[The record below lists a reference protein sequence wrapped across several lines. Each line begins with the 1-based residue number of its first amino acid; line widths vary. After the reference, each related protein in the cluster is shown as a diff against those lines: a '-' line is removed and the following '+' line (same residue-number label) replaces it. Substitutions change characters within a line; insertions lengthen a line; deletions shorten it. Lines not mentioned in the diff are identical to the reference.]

1 MQSLFAVKNDSSIPC
16 ISVFLDEK
24 RIFSDILKGEMSK
37 YAFLPCG
44 SATLT
49 IYNNYEKSVFDEW
62 ISIPPHKRLILSVN
76 DSFLK
81 FI

>member
-1 MQSLFAVKNDSSIPC
+1 MAWFAVKNDSSIPSV
-16 ISVFLDEK
+16 SVFADEK

-44 SATLT
+44 SFSVTV
-49 IYNNYEKSVFDEW
+49 YNNFEKPVFNEW
-62 ISIPPHKRLILSVN
+62 ISIPPRKKLVLSIG

>member
-1 MQSLFAVKNDSSIPC
+1 MAWFAVKNDSSIPC

-24 RIFSDILKGEMSK
+24 RIFSDILRDEMSK

-44 SATLT
+44 SFTVT
-49 IYNNYEKSVFDEW
+49 IYNNFEKPVFDEW
-62 ISIPPHKRLILSVN
+62 ISIPPHKKLVLSVS
-76 DSFLK
+76 DRLLK

>member
-1 MQSLFAVKNDSSIPC
+1 MALFAVKNDSSIPC
-16 ISVFLDEK
+16 ISVFLDGK
-24 RIFSDILKGEMSK
+24 RIFADIIKGEMSK

-44 SATLT
+44 SAALT
-49 IYNNYEKSVFDEW
+49 VYNNFEKPVFDKW
-62 ISIPPHKRLILSVN
+62 ISIPPHKRLVLSVN